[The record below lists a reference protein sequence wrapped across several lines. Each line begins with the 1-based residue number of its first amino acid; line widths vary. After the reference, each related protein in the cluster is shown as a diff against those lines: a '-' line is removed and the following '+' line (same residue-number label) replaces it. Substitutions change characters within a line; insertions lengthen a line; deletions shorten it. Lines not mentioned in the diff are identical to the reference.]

1 METLIRQELLPYF
14 RVSLHTVQSLS
25 LMTSSLNFPN
35 LYLVCLFNFGKLSTM
50 KHTVASVG
58 LISIQ

>member
-1 METLIRQELLPYF
+1 MEALIRQELLPYF
-14 RVSLHTVQSLS
+14 RVSLHTIYYLT

-35 LYLVCLFNFGKLSTM
+35 LYLWWCVYFNFLFI
-50 KHTVASVG
+50 KHTVASLG